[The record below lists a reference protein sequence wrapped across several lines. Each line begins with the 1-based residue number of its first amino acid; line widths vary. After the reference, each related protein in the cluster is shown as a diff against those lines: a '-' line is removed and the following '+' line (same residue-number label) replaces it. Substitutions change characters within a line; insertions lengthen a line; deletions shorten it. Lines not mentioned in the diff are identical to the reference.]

1 MNVRYS
7 IIAASLAGL
16 FSIVTPHAASAG
28 EAETAYQ
35 DIGETYGTIPGFFR
49 LFSADLIAETW
60 GALKLLQ
67 LNPDIKMDAKTREL
81 IGVAVATQGDCPSC
95 AYFHAASAL
104 LYGASEEEIR
114 ESIAVGAAT
123 RRLGVTF
130 RKAGAD
136 LPTFKKETD
145 LVLWG
150 GSPIA
155 ERPGP
160 RADFCSSIMDQAGHD
175 QVGCD

>member
-1 MNVRYS
+1 MNFRYS
-7 IIAASLAGL
+7 VIAASLVGL

-35 DIGETYGTIPGFFR
+35 DISETYGTMPGFFR
-49 LFSADLIAETW
+49 IFTADQIADAWE
-60 GALKLLQ
+60 ALKLLQ

-114 ESIAVGAAT
+114 ESIGVGAAA
-123 RRLGVTF
+123 RRLAVSF

-136 LPTFKKETD
+136 LPTFKKYTD

-150 GSPIA
+150 SSPIA

-160 RADFCSSIMDQAGHD
+160 AADFCSSIMAQAGHSL
-175 QVGCD
+175 VGCD